1 MGSEVIIAS
10 GGIICSGGNIV
21 SKFFK
26 NKKFLNLV
34 LEVQCQGD
42 KPGYKARKF
51 FGGGIGKEFKIS
63 PENEKK
69 LSIFKRF

>member
-34 LEVQCQGD
+34 LGVQC
-42 KPGYKARKF
+42 
-51 FGGGIGKEFKIS
+51 
-63 PENEKK
+63 
-69 LSIFKRF
+69 